1 MPDPS
6 GTVEAVYRV
15 KQKIDSLTAQQA
27 EFLQRPIYVGMTPAE
42 AKVYDEKRQLIT
54 ELIQQLATLEK
65 AQ

>member
-6 GTVEAVYRV
+6 STVEAVHRV
-15 KQKIDSLTAQQA
+15 KQEIDSLTEQQA
-27 EFLQRPIYVGMTPAE
+27 EALQRTIYVGMTPAE
-42 AKVYDEKRQLIT
+42 TKVYDEKRQLIT